1 MSGFIGIVCG
11 LKSEA
16 NAVRE
21 SMKAAGIDA
30 CKVKIGVSG
39 ANADRAEEITQ
50 GFLDE
55 GAKGIISAGLCGGL
69 DPALKTGDL
78 ILGERV
84 VSAQGDIV
92 IADKRLSAAAD
103 KFSPRHVAIFG
114 SDEIVDSI
122 EKKQALFQRYA
133 AETVDMESHGAAR
146 AAAKAEIPFIAI
158 RVVADGSAR
167 ALPKAALRAVT
178 PSGGVNVMNV
188 LVDCVKA
195 PQQFE
200 EIFALGRDSGAAT
213 EVLRRDFGAFLGV
226 FLLALDL

>member
-16 NAVRE
+16 VAVRA
-21 SMKAAGIDA
+21 SMKAAGIA
-30 CKVKIGVSG
+30 ENKVRIGVSG
-39 ANADRAEEITQ
+39 ANADRAEEIAQ
-50 GFLDE
+50 GFLSD
-55 GAKGIISAGLCGGL
+55 GARAIISAGLCGGL
-69 DPALKTGDL
+69 DPALKSGDVV
-78 ILGERV
+78 LGERV

-92 IADKRLSAAAD
+92 IADKRLTAAAD

-114 SDEIVDSI
+114 SDEIVDSV
-122 EKKQALFQRYA
+122 EKKKALFQRYV

-158 RVVADGSAR
+158 RVVADGHDR

-188 LVDCVKA
+188 LVDCLKS

-200 EIFALGRDSGAAT
+200 EIALLGRDSGAAT
-213 EVLRRDFGAFLGV
+213 ESLRRDFGGFLGA

>member
-1 MSGFIGIVCG
+1 MSGFVGIVCG

-16 NAVRE
+16 NAVRA
-21 SMKAAGIDA
+21 SMKAAGVDA
-30 CKVKIGVSG
+30 AKVRIGVSG
-39 ANADRAEEITQ
+39 ANADRAEEIAQ
-50 GFLDE
+50 GFLND
-55 GAKGIISAGLCGGL
+55 GAKAIISAGLCGGL
-69 DPALKTGDL
+69 DPSLKSGDL

-103 KFSPRHVAIFG
+103 KFTPRHVAIFG

-122 EKKQALFQRYA
+122 EKKKALFQRYA

-146 AAAKAEIPFIAI
+146 AAARADIPFIAI
-158 RVVADGSAR
+158 RVVADGAAR
-167 ALPKAALRAVT
+167 ALPQAALRAVT
-178 PSGGVNVMNV
+178 PTGGVNVANV
-188 LVDCVKA
+188 LVDCIKQ

-213 EVLRRDFGAFLGV
+213 KVLRRDFGDFLGA

>member
-16 NAVRE
+16 NAVRA
-21 SMKAAGIDA
+21 SLKAASVDA
-30 CKVKIGVSG
+30 SKVKIGVSG
-39 ANADRAEEITQ
+39 ANADRAEEIAQ

-55 GAKGIISAGLCGGL
+55 GATAIVSAGLCGGL
-69 DPALKTGDL
+69 DPALKSGDL

-84 VSAQGDIV
+84 VSAKGDIV
-92 IADKRLSAAAD
+92 IADKALSAAAD

-114 SDEIVDSI
+114 SDEIVDSV
-122 EKKQALFQRYA
+122 EKKEALFQRYA

-146 AAAKAEIPFIAI
+146 AAAKSGVPFIAI
-158 RVVADGSAR
+158 RVVADGAAR
-167 ALPKAALRAVT
+167 TLPKAALRAVT
-178 PSGGVNVMNV
+178 PSGGVNVANV
-188 LVDCVKA
+188 LVDCIKQ

-213 EVLRRDFGAFLGV
+213 ETLRREFGGYLGAFISTLS
-226 FLLALDL
+226 L

>member
-16 NAVRE
+16 NAVRL
-21 SMKAAGIDA
+21 SLKAAGIDEK
-30 CKVKIGVSG
+30 KVRIGVSG
-39 ANADRAEEITQ
+39 ANADRAEGIAQ
-50 GFLDE
+50 KFLDD
-55 GAKGIISAGLCGGL
+55 GARAIVSAGLCGGL
-69 DPALKTGDL
+69 DPALKSGDL

-84 VSAQGDIV
+84 VSAKGDIV

-114 SDEIVDSI
+114 SDEIVDSV
-122 EKKQALFQRYA
+122 EKKKALFQRYA

-146 AAAKAEIPFIAI
+146 AAAKANIPFIAI
-158 RVVADGSAR
+158 RVVADGFDR
-167 ALPKAALRAVT
+167 TLPKAALRAVT

-188 LVDCVKA
+188 LVDCVRA

-213 EVLRRDFGAFLGV
+213 AVLRRDFGAFLGA

>member
-16 NAVRE
+16 NAVRA
-21 SMKAAGIDA
+21 SMKAAGVDA
-30 CKVKIGVSG
+30 SKVKIGVSG
-39 ANADRAEEITQ
+39 ANADRAEKITQ
-50 GFLDE
+50 EFLNE
-55 GAKGIISAGLCGGL
+55 GAKAIVSAGLCGGL
-69 DPALKTGDL
+69 DPSLKSGDL
-78 ILGERV
+78 VLGERV

-114 SDEIVDSI
+114 SDEIIDSV
-122 EKKQALFQRYA
+122 ERKKALFQRYA

-146 AAAKAEIPFIAI
+146 AAARAEIPFIAI

-178 PSGGVNVMNV
+178 PTGGVNVMHV
-188 LVDCVKA
+188 LVDCLQA

-213 EVLRRDFGAFLGV
+213 EVLRRDFGGFLGA

>member
-16 NAVRE
+16 NAVRV
-21 SMKAAGIDA
+21 SMKAVGVDA
-30 CKVKIGVSG
+30 AKVKIGVSG
-39 ANADRAEEITQ
+39 ANADRAEEIAQ
-50 GFLDE
+50 EFLNE
-55 GAKGIISAGLCGGL
+55 GARAIVSAGLCGGL
-69 DPALKTGDL
+69 DPSLKSGDL
-78 ILGERV
+78 VLGERV

-92 IADKRLSAAAD
+92 IADKRLSSAAD

-114 SDEIVDSI
+114 SDEIVDSV
-122 EKKQALFQRYA
+122 EKKKALFQRYA

-146 AAAKAEIPFIAI
+146 AAARAEIPFIAI

-178 PSGGVNVMNV
+178 PTGGVNVMNV
-188 LVDCVKA
+188 LVDCLQA

-213 EVLRRDFGAFLGV
+213 EVLRRDFGAFLGA

>member
-16 NAVRE
+16 AAVRAG
-21 SMKAAGIDA
+21 MKAAGIDEE
-30 CKVKIGVSG
+30 KVRIGVSG
-39 ANADRAEEITQ
+39 ANAARAEEIAQ
-50 GFLDE
+50 GFLED
-55 GAKGIISAGLCGGL
+55 GAAAIVSAGLCGGL
-69 DPALKTGDL
+69 DPALKSGDV

-92 IADKRLSAAAD
+92 IADKRLAAAAD
-103 KFSPRHVAIFG
+103 KFKPRHVAIFG
-114 SDEIVDSI
+114 SDEIVDSV

-146 AAAKAEIPFIAI
+146 SAAKAKVPFIAI
-158 RVVADGSAR
+158 RVVADAHDR

-178 PSGGVNVMNV
+178 PSGGVSVMNV
-188 LVDCVKA
+188 LVDCVKS

-200 EIFALGRDSGAAT
+200 QIALLGRDSGAAT
-213 EVLRRDFGAFLGV
+213 EALRRDFGGFLAAFLLV
-226 FLLALDL
+226 LDL

>member
-1 MSGFIGIVCG
+1 MSGYIGIVCG

-16 NAVRE
+16 VAVRT

-30 CKVKIGVSG
+30 NKVRIGISG
-39 ANADRAEEITQ
+39 ANADRAEEIAQ
-50 GFLDE
+50 GFLGD
-55 GAKGIISAGLCGGL
+55 GAKAIISAGLCGGL
-69 DPALKTGDL
+69 DPALKSGDVV
-78 ILGERV
+78 LGERV

-92 IADKRLSAAAD
+92 IADKRLTAAAD
-103 KFSPRHVAIFG
+103 KFSPRHVAIYG
-114 SDEIVDSI
+114 SDEIVDSV
-122 EKKQALFQRYA
+122 EKKKALFQRYA

-158 RVVADGSAR
+158 RVVADGHDR

-178 PSGGVNVMNV
+178 PSGGVNVLNV
-188 LVDCVKA
+188 LVDCLKS

-200 EIFALGRDSGAAT
+200 EIALLGRDSGAAT
-213 EVLRRDFGAFLGV
+213 ESLRRDFGGFLGA

>member
-16 NAVRE
+16 NAVRV
-21 SMKAAGIDA
+21 SLKAAGVDMS
-30 CKVKIGVSG
+30 KVKIGVSG
-39 ANADRAEEITQ
+39 ANADRAEEIAQ

-55 GAKGIISAGLCGGL
+55 GAKAIVSAGLCGGL
-69 DPALKTGDL
+69 DPALKTGEL
-78 ILGERV
+78 VLGERV
-84 VSAQGDIV
+84 VSAKGDIV

-122 EKKQALFQRYA
+122 EKKRALFQRYA

-146 AAAKAEIPFIAI
+146 ASAKAEIPFIAI
-158 RVVADGSAR
+158 RVVADGSDR
-167 ALPKAALRAVT
+167 ILPKAALRAVT

-188 LVDCVKA
+188 LVDCVRA

-213 EVLRRDFGAFLGV
+213 NVLSRDLGGFLGA

>member
-16 NAVRE
+16 NAVRV
-21 SMKAAGIDA
+21 SLKAAGVDMS
-30 CKVKIGVSG
+30 KVKIGVSG
-39 ANADRAEEITQ
+39 ANADRAEEIAQ
-50 GFLDE
+50 GFLDD
-55 GAKGIISAGLCGGL
+55 GAKAIVSAGLCGGL
-69 DPALKTGDL
+69 DPALKTGEL
-78 ILGERV
+78 VLGERV
-84 VSAQGDIV
+84 VSAKGDIV

-122 EKKQALFQRYA
+122 EKKRALFQRYA

-146 AAAKAEIPFIAI
+146 ASAKAEIPFIAI
-158 RVVADGSAR
+158 RVVADGSDR
-167 ALPKAALRAVT
+167 ILPKAALRAVT

-188 LVDCVKA
+188 LVDCVRA

-213 EVLRRDFGAFLGV
+213 NVLSRDLGGFLGA

>member
-1 MSGFIGIVCG
+1 MASFIGIVCG

-16 NAVRE
+16 VAVTA
-21 SMKAAGIDA
+21 SMKAAGVDA
-30 CKVKIGVSG
+30 SRVRIGVSG
-39 ANADRAEEITQ
+39 ANAGRAEEIAQ

-55 GAKGIISAGLCGGL
+55 GAKAIISAGLCGGL
-69 DPALKTGDL
+69 DPSLKNADL

-92 IADKRLSAAAD
+92 IADKKLSAAAD

-122 EKKQALFQRYA
+122 EKKKSLFQRYA

-146 AAAKAEIPFIAI
+146 AAAKAGIPFIAI
-158 RVVADGSAR
+158 RVVADGHDR
-167 ALPKAALRAVT
+167 TLPKAALRAVT

-188 LVDCVKA
+188 LVDCVKS

-200 EIFALGRDSGAAT
+200 QIFALGRDSGAAT
-213 EVLRRDFGAFLGV
+213 EVLRRDFGRFLGAFLA
-226 FLLALDL
+226 ALDL

>member
-16 NAVRE
+16 NAVRV
-21 SMKAAGIDA
+21 SLKAAGVDMS
-30 CKVKIGVSG
+30 KVKIGVSG
-39 ANADRAEEITQ
+39 ANADRAEEIAQ
-50 GFLDE
+50 GFLDD
-55 GAKGIISAGLCGGL
+55 GAKAIVSAGLCGGL
-69 DPALKTGDL
+69 DPALKTGEL
-78 ILGERV
+78 VLGERV
-84 VSAQGDIV
+84 VSAKGDIV

-122 EKKQALFQRYA
+122 EKKRALFQRYA

-158 RVVADGSAR
+158 RVVADGSDR
-167 ALPKAALRAVT
+167 ILPKAALRAVT

-188 LVDCVKA
+188 LVDCVRA

-213 EVLRRDFGAFLGV
+213 NVLSRDLGGFLGA

>member
-1 MSGFIGIVCG
+1 MSGFVGIVCG

-16 NAVRE
+16 VAVRA
-21 SMKAAGIDA
+21 SMKAAGIDES
-30 CKVKIGVSG
+30 KVRIGVSG
-39 ANADRAEEITQ
+39 ANADRAEEIAQ
-50 GFLDE
+50 GFLSD
-55 GAKGIISAGLCGGL
+55 GARAIISAGLCGGL
-69 DPALKTGDL
+69 DPALKSGDVV
-78 ILGERV
+78 LGERV

-92 IADKRLSAAAD
+92 IADKRLTAAAD

-114 SDEIVDSI
+114 SDEIVDSV
-122 EKKQALFQRYA
+122 EKKKALFQRYA

-158 RVVADGSAR
+158 RVVADGHDR

-188 LVDCVKA
+188 LVDCLKS

-200 EIFALGRDSGAAT
+200 EIALLGRDSGAAT
-213 EVLRRDFGAFLGV
+213 EGLRRDFGGFLGA
-226 FLLALDL
+226 FFLALDL

>member
-16 NAVRE
+16 AAVRA
-21 SMKAAGIDA
+21 SMQAGGLDET
-30 CKVKIGVSG
+30 KVKIGVSG
-39 ANADRAEEITQ
+39 ANAARAEEIAQ
-50 GFLDE
+50 EFLDA
-55 GAKGIISAGLCGGL
+55 GASAIVSAGLCGGL
-69 DPALKTGDL
+69 DPALHTGDV

-103 KFSPRHVAIFG
+103 KFGPRHVAIFG
-114 SDEIVDSI
+114 SDEIVDSV
-122 EKKQALFQRYA
+122 EKKQALFRRYA

-158 RVVADGSAR
+158 RVVADGHDR

-178 PSGGVNVMNV
+178 PSGGVNVINV
-188 LVDCVKA
+188 LVDCIKA

-200 EIFALGRDSGAAT
+200 QIFALGRDSGEAT
-213 EVLRRDFGAFLGV
+213 DVLRRDFGDFLGA

>member
-16 NAVRE
+16 NAVRQ
-21 SMKAAGIDA
+21 SLKAAGVDA
-30 CKVKIGVSG
+30 SKIRIGVSG
-39 ANADRAEEITQ
+39 ANADRAEEIAK
-50 GFLDE
+50 GFLSD
-55 GAKGIISAGLCGGL
+55 GAKAIVSAGLCGGL
-69 DPALKTGDL
+69 DPSLKSGDVV
-78 ILGERV
+78 LGERV
-84 VSAQGDIV
+84 VSAKGDVV

-114 SDEIVDSI
+114 SDEIVDSV
-122 EKKQALFQRYA
+122 EKKKSLYQRYA

-158 RVVADGSAR
+158 RVVADGSER
-167 ALPKAALRAVT
+167 TLPKAALRAVT
-178 PSGGVNVMNV
+178 PSGGVNVANV
-188 LVDCVKA
+188 LVDCLKQ

-213 EVLRRDFGAFLGV
+213 EALRRDFGVFLGAFLV
-226 FLLALDL
+226 ALDL

>member
-1 MSGFIGIVCG
+1 MSGFVGIVCG

-16 NAVRE
+16 AAVRA
-21 SMKAAGIDA
+21 SMKAAGLGEK
-30 CKVKIGVSG
+30 KVKIGVSG
-39 ANADRAEEITQ
+39 ANAARAEEIAQ

-55 GAKGIISAGLCGGL
+55 GAKAIISAGLCGGL
-69 DPALKTGDL
+69 DPALKSGDV

-92 IADKRLSAAAD
+92 IADKRLSAAAG

-114 SDEIVDSI
+114 SDEIVDSV
-122 EKKQALFQRYA
+122 EKKQALFRRYA

-146 AAAKAEIPFIAI
+146 AAAKANIPFIAI
-158 RVVADGSAR
+158 RVVADAHDR

-178 PSGGVNVMNV
+178 PTGGVDVLNV
-188 LVDCVKA
+188 LADCVKA

-200 EIFALGRDSGAAT
+200 QIFALGRDSGEAT
-213 EVLRRDFGAFLGV
+213 NALRRDFGGFLGAFLV
-226 FLLALDL
+226 ALDL